1 MRRRIA
7 SKNIVSLLQKPEPAA
22 PSRRVSRFSTFLAG
36 GKKKSLA
43 TSILS
48 GTCAQLVNIVV
59 KISPYMKEVRGEE
72 AEVEVE
78 SQKT

>member
-48 GTCAQLVNIVV
+48 GNRAQLVNIVL
-59 KISPYMKEVRGEE
+59 KISPYMKEMKGEE
-72 AEVEVE
+72 GEG
-78 SQKT
+78 